1 MSDVCM
7 SFIQRQISRSTFS
20 ADSPSRIAIW
30 VVLVSV
36 LAYFAAKLGGTVAM
50 RPQVD
55 WPLWPG
61 NVLLVSILLMVPRR
75 VWPILMAAAFAAFV
89 FYDLQFG
96 MTIRSIALVI
106 LSDLVEVLTAAYG
119 LHYAFGGIPRLDSV
133 RTLAKYAFWAVILAP
148 FAAAFVGAAASR
160 GNYWTSWR
168 ISFVSEALAFL
179 TLAPAI
185 LGWVS
190 KGTSRTREALAYH
203 LEAAALL
210 VGLLVLGYLTF
221 VSPWRIIEPA
231 LPVVPFLLWAALRFG
246 STGVSTAMVVL
257 ASVSIWGT
265 INGRGPI
272 AEMGPLKSVISLQV
286 FLLFAAAPFMV
297 LAALVEERKQAEE
310 ARFKHAAIVE
320 SSDDAIISQDLE
332 GAITSWNAGAQ
343 HIFGYTEE
351 EVVGRSVEILVPYE
365 LLEDD
370 KRVQRQLRRGE
381 CIEHDETVRVAKDG
395 RLVDVSLTVSPVR
408 NSRGRVVGASR
419 IARDITERK
428 RAEQSL
434 LESEKRF
441 RLVANTAPVM
451 IWSSG
456 PDQLCDYF
464 NQTWL
469 KFTGRSLAAEL
480 GNGWTEGIYPE
491 DVKAC
496 MDTYTRAFDARQP
509 FELQYRLRRHDG
521 AYRWIFAVAV
531 PRFNENGSF
540 AGYIGS
546 CTDITDRK
554 LAEEVLSTVGRRLI
568 EAHEEE
574 RSRIA
579 RELHDDINQR
589 LALLANG
596 LQEYEQVTSTGNDWS
611 QKKDLHEL
619 WQLTNDIATDIQ
631 QISHQLHPSKLHYLG
646 LASAVRDLCHEFS
659 RQHKFEV
666 DCVVRELP
674 QDLEE
679 SVSLSLFRTVQESL
693 RNVVKH
699 SRARH
704 VRVEMIH
711 QANVVELSI
720 SDDGIGFDPELARN
734 SHGLGL
740 VSMRE
745 RLRSVSGEL
754 SIWSKPSLGTQVK
767 GTVPDRARAIRDH
780 KREDP
785 PAGQG
790 NQVSGTS
797 ILTVDKAA
805 GAA

>member
-1 MSDVCM
+1 MH
-7 SFIQRQISRSTFS
+7 
-20 ADSPSRIAIW
+20 
-30 VVLVSV
+30 
-36 LAYFAAKLGGTVAM
+36 
-50 RPQVD
+50 PQVD

-61 NVLLVSILLMVPRR
+61 NVLLVSILLLVPRR
-75 VWPILMAAAFAAFV
+75 IWPALIVASFAAFA

-96 MTIRSIALVI
+96 LTSRSIALLI
-106 LSDLVEVLTAAYG
+106 LSDVVEVITAAWG
-119 LHYAFGGIPRLDSV
+119 LHCAFGEVPQLDSV
-133 RTLAKYAFWAVILAP
+133 RALAKYAFWAVFLAP
-148 FAAAFVGAAASR
+148 FAAAFFGAAASS

-168 ISFVSEALAFL
+168 ISFASEALAFL
-179 TLAPAI
+179 TLLPAI
-185 LGWVS
+185 LGLVS
-190 KGTSRTREALAYH
+190 KRTSWRREALSYH
-203 LEAAALL
+203 LEAAVLL
-210 VGLLVLGYLTF
+210 IGLVVLGYLTF
-221 VSPWRIIEPA
+221 ASSWRIIEPL

-257 ASVSIWGT
+257 ASLSIWGT

-272 AEMGPLKSVISLQV
+272 AEMGPLKNVISLQV

-297 LAALVEERKQAEE
+297 LAALVEERRQAEE
-310 ARFKHAAIVE
+310 VRFKHAAIVE
-320 SSDDAIISQDLE
+320 SSDDAIISQDIE

-343 HIFGYTEE
+343 RIFGYTEE
-351 EVVGRSVEILVPYE
+351 EVVGRSAEFLIPHE

-370 KRVQRQLRRGE
+370 RRVQRQLRRGE
-381 CIEHDETVRVAKDG
+381 YIEHYETVRVAKDG
-395 RLVDVSLTVSPVR
+395 RLVDVSLTISPVR
-408 NSRGRVVGASR
+408 NSRGRVVGASM

-451 IWSSG
+451 IWTSG
-456 PDQLCDYF
+456 PNQLCDYF

-469 KFTGRSLAAEL
+469 NFTGRSLVAEL
-480 GNGWTEGIYPE
+480 GNGWAEGVYPE
-491 DVKAC
+491 DVKTC

-509 FELQYRLRRHDG
+509 FEMQYRLRRHDG
-521 AYRWIFAVAV
+521 AYRWIFDAAV

-546 CTDITDRK
+546 CTDITDHK

-574 RSRIA
+574 RNRIA

-631 QISHQLHPSKLHYLG
+631 HISHQLHPSKLHYLG
-646 LASAVRDLCHEFS
+646 LAAAVRDLCNEFS

-674 QDLEE
+674 PDLEE
-679 SVSLSLFRTVQESL
+679 TICLSLFRTAQESL

-704 VRVEMIH
+704 VKVEMTH
-711 QANVVELSI
+711 HANVVELSI
-720 SDDGIGFDPELARN
+720 SDDGIGFDPEVARN

-745 RLRSVSGEL
+745 RLRSVAGEF
-754 SIWSKPSLGTQVK
+754 SIRSRPSLGTEVR
-767 GTVPDRARAIRDH
+767 GIVPDTAKSVRDH
-780 KREDP
+780 SKEP
-785 PAGQG
+785 PAGHAGQSL
-790 NQVSGTS
+790 QVPGTSS
-797 ILTVDKAA
+797 ILTVDKATD
-805 GAA
+805 AA

>member
-1 MSDVCM
+1 M
-7 SFIQRQISRSTFS
+7 SFVQSRIPQSTFCV
-20 ADSPSRIAIW
+20 DSPSRVAMW
-30 VVLVSV
+30 MVLVTALSY
-36 LAYFAAKLGGTVAM
+36 LAARLGGMVVM
-50 RPQVD
+50 HPQVN

-61 NVLLVSILLMVPRR
+61 NVLLVSILLLVPRR
-75 VWPILMAAAFAAFV
+75 IWPILMAAAFAAFA
-89 FYDLQFG
+89 FYDVQFG
-96 MTIRSIALVI
+96 LTIRSIAFLI
-106 LSDLVEVLTAAYG
+106 LSDFVEVLTAAWG
-119 LHYAFGGIPRLDSV
+119 LHYAFFGEVPRLDSV
-133 RTLAKYAFWAVILAP
+133 KALAKYAFWAVILATL
-148 FAAAFVGAAASR
+148 AAAFFGAAASS
-160 GNYWTSWR
+160 GNYWTNWR

-179 TLAPAI
+179 TLLPAI

-190 KGTSRTREALAYH
+190 KSSSWRREPFSYYF
-203 LEAAALL
+203 EAAVLL
-210 VGLLVLGYLTF
+210 VGLVVFGYLTF
-221 VSPWRIIEPA
+221 ASSWRIIEPL

-257 ASVSIWGT
+257 ASLSIWGT
-265 INGRGPI
+265 IHGRGPI
-272 AEMGPLKSVISLQV
+272 AEMGPLKNVISLQV

-297 LAALVEERKQAEE
+297 LATLVEERKLAEE
-310 ARFKHAAIVE
+310 VRFKHAAIVE

-332 GAITSWNAGAQ
+332 GAITTWNAGAQ
-343 HIFGYTEE
+343 RIFGYTEE
-351 EVVGRSVEILVPYE
+351 EVVGRSVEILVPRE

-370 KRVQRQLRRGE
+370 RRVQRQLRRGE

-395 RLVDVSLTVSPVR
+395 RPIDVSLTISPVR

-469 KFTGRSLAAEL
+469 KFTGRSLLAEL
-480 GNGWTEGIYPE
+480 GNGWAEGVHPE

-496 MDTYTRAFDARQP
+496 MSTYTKSFHARQP
-509 FELQYRLRRHDG
+509 FEMEYRLRRHDG
-521 AYRWIFAVAV
+521 VYRWICDAAV

-554 LAEEVLSTVGRRLI
+554 LAEGVLSTVGRRLI

-596 LQEYEQVTSTGNDWS
+596 LQEYEQVTSSGNDWS

-631 QISHQLHPSKLHYLG
+631 HISHQLHPSKLHYLG
-646 LASAVRDLCHEFS
+646 LAAAVRDLCHEFS
-659 RQHKFEV
+659 KQHKFEV

-674 QDLEE
+674 PDLEE
-679 SVSLSLFRTVQESL
+679 GISLSLFRTVQESL

-704 VRVEMIH
+704 VKVAMTH
-711 QANVVELSI
+711 QSSVVELTI

-754 SIWSKPSLGTQVK
+754 SIWSKPSLGTQVR
-767 GTVPDRARAIRDH
+767 GTVPDTAKAIRDH

-790 NQVSGTS
+790 DQVSGVSS

-805 GAA
+805 DAA

>member
-1 MSDVCM
+1 
-7 SFIQRQISRSTFS
+7 
-20 ADSPSRIAIW
+20 
-30 VVLVSV
+30 
-36 LAYFAAKLGGTVAM
+36 M
-50 RPQVD
+50 RPHVD

-75 VWPILMAAAFAAFV
+75 IWPILMAAAFAAFL

-96 MTIRSIALVI
+96 VAIRSIGLLI
-106 LSDLVEVLTAAYG
+106 LSDLVEVLTAACG

-148 FAAAFVGAAASR
+148 FAAAFVGAAASS
-160 GNYWTSWR
+160 GSYWTSWR

-185 LGWVS
+185 LGWAS
-190 KGTSRTREALAYH
+190 KRTSWTREGLAYH

-210 VGLLVLGYLTF
+210 IGLMILGYLTF
-221 VSPWRIIEPA
+221 VSPWGIIEPA

-246 STGVSTAMVVL
+246 STGVGTAMVVL
-257 ASVSIWGT
+257 ASLSIWGT
-265 INGRGPI
+265 INGRGPL

-320 SSDDAIISQDLE
+320 SSEDAIISQNLE
-332 GAITSWNAGAQ
+332 GTITSWNAGAQ
-343 HIFGYTEE
+343 RIFGYAEE
-351 EVVGRSVEILVPYE
+351 EVVGRSADILTPRE
-365 LLEDD
+365 RLEDD
-370 KRVQRQLRRGE
+370 KSVRQRLMQGE
-381 CIEHDETVRVAKDG
+381 RIEHHETVRVRKDG
-395 RLVDVSLTVSPVR
+395 GQVNVSLTILPVR
-408 NSRGRVVGASR
+408 NSAGKVVGSSK
-419 IARDITERK
+419 IARDITEQQ

-441 RLVANTAPVM
+441 RLVASTAPVM
-451 IWSSG
+451 IWTSG
-456 PDQLCDYF
+456 LDQLCDYF

-469 KFTGRSLAAEL
+469 KFTGRSLLNEL
-480 GNGWTEGIYPE
+480 GNGWTEGVHPE

-496 MDTYTRAFDARQP
+496 ISTYTKAFHARQP
-509 FELQYRLRRHDG
+509 FEMEYRLRRHDG
-521 AYRWIFAVAV
+521 AYRWICDAAV

-546 CTDITDRK
+546 CTDITDRR

-631 QISHQLHPSKLHYLG
+631 HISHQLHPSKLHYLG
-646 LASAVRDLCHEFS
+646 LAAAVRDLCHEFS
-659 RQHKFEV
+659 RQHKFDV
-666 DCVVRELP
+666 DCVVRDLP
-674 QDLEE
+674 PDLEE
-679 SVSLSLFRTVQESL
+679 AISLSLFRTVQESL

-699 SRARH
+699 SRAHH
-704 VRVEMIH
+704 VKVEMTH
-711 QANVVELSI
+711 QSSVVQLTI
-720 SDDGIGFDPELARN
+720 SDDGIGFDPELARS

-745 RLRSVSGEL
+745 RLRSVSGDL

-767 GTVPDRARAIRDH
+767 GIVPDTAKAIRDQ

-785 PAGQG
+785 RGGQG
-790 NQVSGTS
+790 DQAADMSS

-805 GAA
+805 DAA